1 MKLET
6 PRLLLT
12 SLTADDWPLFL
23 CLFQDPQVI
32 RYIAD
37 LLPEHEIR
45 ERFEA
50 RLPAWDKHCDRW
62 LCLVMREK
70 SNGQAV
76 GITGFRPEWSPC
88 QQAEV
93 GFGSLPEGQGKGY
106 GKESLSVILDFA
118 FNACGFHKVYA
129 TVTEGNSASRG
140 LLESCGF
147 QLEGTLRDNFR
158 LAGRWCN
165 DWRLGLLAKE
175 FATAN
180 R

>member
-23 CLFQDPQVI
+23 RLFQDPQVI

-37 LLPEHEIR
+37 PLPEHEIR

-70 SNGQAV
+70 QRSSGGNDRV
-76 GITGFRPEWSPC
+76 SP
-88 QQAEV
+88 
-93 GFGSLPEGQGKGY
+93 
-106 GKESLSVILDFA
+106 
-118 FNACGFHKVYA
+118 
-129 TVTEGNSASRG
+129 
-140 LLESCGF
+140 
-147 QLEGTLRDNFR
+147 
-158 LAGRWCN
+158 
-165 DWRLGLLAKE
+165 
-175 FATAN
+175 
-180 R
+180 